1 MKLSTTPPEPVRY
14 LPTSSPWKHDELR
27 SNLERVDIR
36 KTPHLSE
43 AGVDFVTINPNLYAP
58 VLEFDDGSVLTEGV
72 AIIQFLADLKPDAGL
87 VPVLGSPER
96 YRFQAW
102 LNFIAT
108 ELHRIYSP
116 LLFSP

>member
-1 MKLSTTPPEPVRY
+1 MRY
-14 LPTSSPWKHDELR
+14 LPTSSPWKHELR

-58 VLEFDDGSVLTEGV
+58 VLELDDGSVLTEGV

-116 LLFSP
+116 WLFSP